1 MAAWL
6 EALARVES
14 SVAPHGTS
22 RRVVIEEILAARGK
36 AAVQSAPPARCAQR
50 RCHMPTHELDA
61 PAGKLVEIGRVH
73 LAGGVRG
80 SEAATRLSHLS
91 LFPVLSDRIGGLRT
105 LPPYAP
111 NSSKLWVVEEG
122 SVKQCG

>member
-14 SVAPHGTS
+14 SVAPHGTTS

-36 AAVQSAPPARCAQR
+36 AAVQKAPPARCAQR
-50 RCHMPTHELDA
+50 RRHMPTHELDA

-73 LAGGVRG
+73 LAEGGG
-80 SEAATRLSHLS
+80 
-91 LFPVLSDRIGGLRT
+91 
-105 LPPYAP
+105 
-111 NSSKLWVVEEG
+111 
-122 SVKQCG
+122 